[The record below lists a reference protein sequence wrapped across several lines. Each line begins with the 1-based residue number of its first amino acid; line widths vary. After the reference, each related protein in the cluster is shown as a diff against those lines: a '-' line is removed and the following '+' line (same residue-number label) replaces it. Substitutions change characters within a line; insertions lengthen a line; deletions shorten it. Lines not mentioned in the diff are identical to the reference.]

1 MVLTATAITG
11 PYHGSWSGEYL
22 GATEDG
28 FEVEHTFYSEPVRGD
43 NLGDSIQDEIL
54 RGADVYVN
62 FTLIEYGK
70 AAIVEGGGAS
80 TGSIHWPTAAS
91 GFNGAGDGKVGVI
104 GDVLS
109 DYGDSLVLTALANT
123 PAAASPASVTFP
135 GAVLARNFPVRVL
148 YASRLRRIPMRM
160 IALPTGVSGA
170 SGSAVNY
177 NEAISWYTTT

>member
-1 MVLTATAITG
+1 MLLTATAISG
-11 PYHGSWSGEYL
+11 PYYGSWSGEYI

-43 NLGDSIQDEIL
+43 NLGDSIQDEVL

-70 AAIVEGGGAS
+70 AAIVESSGAAAS
-80 TGSIHWPTAAS
+80 SIHWPNGGS
-91 GFNGAGDGKVGVI
+91 GFNGAGNGKVGVI

-109 DYGDSLVLTALANT
+109 DYADSLILTAV
-123 PAAASPASVTFP
+123 AASPAAAIPASITFP
-135 GAVLARNFPVRVL
+135 GAVLARNFPVRIL

-160 IALPTGVSGA
+160 IALPQGA
-170 SGSAVNY
+170 SGGASQTVSY
-177 NEAISWYTTT
+177 NDTIFWYTTT